1 MEGTMQVIGK
11 RTFALFGLLAVLGV
25 AAAVSAADS
34 MKVTMAPQSGSSE
47 SGTATLTKEGA
58 DTTKVVVNLSGATGQ
73 QPAHIHKGTC
83 SNLDPKPTY
92 PLSPVSNGKSETV
105 VKASLDDLSK
115 GGYAINVHKSAQDV
129 KTYVSCGEIAA
140 K

>member
-1 MEGTMQVIGK
+1 MQLTGK
-11 RTFALFGLLAVLGV
+11 CSFALIGLLAVLGLAT
-25 AAAVSAADS
+25 AASPADS
-34 MKVTMAPQSGSSE
+34 VKVTMAPQSGSKE

-58 DTTKVVVNLSGATGQ
+58 DTTKVVVDLTGATGQ

-92 PLSPVSNGKSETV
+92 PLSPVANGKSETV
-105 VKASLDDLSK
+105 VKASLDDLEK

-129 KTYVSCGEIAA
+129 KTYVSCGEITS

>member
-1 MEGTMQVIGK
+1 MQLIGK
-11 RTFALFGLLAVLGV
+11 RTFTLVGLLAVLGF
-25 AAAVSAADS
+25 AAASSAADS

-58 DTTKVVVNLSGATGQ
+58 DTTKVVVNLSGAKGQ

-83 SNLDPKPTY
+83 TNLDPKPTY

-129 KTYVSCGEIAA
+129 KTYVSCGEITQ
-140 K
+140 

>member
-1 MEGTMQVIGK
+1 MRLMGTS
-11 RTFALFGLLAVLGV
+11 TFTLIGLLGLLGF
-25 AAAVSAADS
+25 AAAASAADS
-34 MKVTMAPQSGSSE
+34 VHVTMAAQSGSNE
-47 SGTATLTKEGA
+47 SGTAMLMKEGA
-58 DTTKVVVNLSGATGQ
+58 DTTKVVVDLPGATGQ

-92 PLSPVSNGKSETV
+92 PLSPVANGKSETV

-115 GGYAINVHKSAQDV
+115 GGYAINVHKSTQDL
-129 KTYVSCGEIAA
+129 KTYVSCGEISA

>member
-1 MEGTMQVIGK
+1 MQLIGK
-11 RTFALFGLLAVLGV
+11 RTFTLVGLLAVLGF
-25 AAAVSAADS
+25 AAAVTAADS

-83 SNLDPKPTY
+83 TNLDPKPSY

>member
-1 MEGTMQVIGK
+1 MRLMGK
-11 RTFALFGLLAVLGV
+11 RTFALIGLFGVLGF
-25 AAAVSAADS
+25 AAGASAADS
-34 MKVTMAPQSGSSE
+34 VNVKMAPQAGSTE

-58 DTTKVVVNLSGATGQ
+58 DSTKVVVNLSGATGQ

-83 SNLDPKPTY
+83 ANLDPKPSY
-92 PLSPVSNGKSETV
+92 PLSPVANGKSETV
-105 VKASLDDLSK
+105 VKAPIDDLSK
-115 GGYAINVHKSAQDV
+115 GGYAINVHKSTQDL

>member
-1 MEGTMQVIGK
+1 MRLMGK
-11 RTFALFGLLAVLGV
+11 RTFALIGLLGVLGF
-25 AAAVSAADS
+25 AAAASPADS
-34 MKVTMAPQSGSSE
+34 VKVTMAPQSGSTE

-92 PLSPVSNGKSETV
+92 PLSPVANGKSETV
-105 VKASLDDLSK
+105 VKAPLDDLSK
-115 GGYAINVHKSAQDV
+115 GGYAINVHKSTQDL

>member
-1 MEGTMQVIGK
+1 MQLTGK
-11 RTFALFGLLAVLGV
+11 RTFALIGLLGVLGF
-25 AAAVSAADS
+25 AAPASPADS
-34 MKVTMAPQSGSSE
+34 LKVTMAPQAGSSE
-47 SGTATLTKEGA
+47 SGTAMLTKEGA

-92 PLSPVSNGKSETV
+92 PLAPVANGKSETL
-105 VKASLDDLSK
+105 VKASLADLEK

>member
-1 MEGTMQVIGK
+1 MQFIGK
-11 RTFALFGLLAVLGV
+11 RTFALLGLLAVLGI
-25 AAAVSAADS
+25 AAATSAADS

-83 SNLDPKPTY
+83 ANLDPKPTY

>member
-1 MEGTMQVIGK
+1 MQLIGT
-11 RTFALFGLLAVLGV
+11 RTFALVGLLAVLGF
-25 AAAVSAADS
+25 AAASSAADS

-47 SGTATLTKEGA
+47 SGTATLTKESA

-83 SNLDPKPTY
+83 TNLDPKPTY

>member
-1 MEGTMQVIGK
+1 MQRIAK
-11 RTFALFGLLAVLGV
+11 RTFTLVGLLAVLGF
-25 AAAVSAADS
+25 AAASSAADS

>member
-1 MEGTMQVIGK
+1 MRLTD
-11 RTFALFGLLAVLGV
+11 RHSFALLGLLGVLGFAT
-25 AAAVSAADS
+25 AALPADS
-34 MKVTMAPQSGSSE
+34 LKVTMEPQSGSGE

-58 DTTKVVVNLSGATGQ
+58 STTKVVVNLTGATGQ

-83 SNLDPKPTY
+83 SNLDPKPTF

-105 VKASLDDLSK
+105 VKAPLDELTK
-115 GGYAINVHKSAQDV
+115 GGFAINVHKSAQDA

>member
-1 MEGTMQVIGK
+1 MRLVGK
-11 RTFALFGLLAVLGV
+11 CSFALIGLFGVLGCAGV
-25 AAAVSAADS
+25 AAAADS
-34 MKVTMAPQSGSSE
+34 VDVTMAPQSGSSE

-58 DTTKVVVNLSGATGQ
+58 GTKVVVNLPGATG

-92 PLSPVSNGKSETV
+92 PLSPVANGKSETV
-105 VKASLDDLSK
+105 VKAPLDDLLK
-115 GGYAINVHKSAQDV
+115 GGYAINVHKSVQDL

>member
-1 MEGTMQVIGK
+1 MQLTST
-11 RTFALFGLLAVLGV
+11 RTFALIGLLGVLGF
-25 AAAVSAADS
+25 AAAASSADS
-34 MKVTMAPQSGSSE
+34 LNVTMAPQSGSKE
-47 SGTATLTKEGA
+47 SGTATLTKQGA
-58 DTTKVVVNLSGATGQ
+58 DTTKVVLNLSGATGQ

-92 PLSPVSNGKSETV
+92 PLSPVANGKSETV
-105 VKASLDDLSK
+105 VKASLDDLEK

>member
-1 MEGTMQVIGK
+1 MQLSGT
-11 RTFALFGLLAVLGV
+11 RTFALVGLLAVLGF
-25 AAAVSAADS
+25 AAASSAADS

>member
-1 MEGTMQVIGK
+1 MRLTGK
-11 RTFALFGLLAVLGV
+11 RTFALFGLLGVLGF
-25 AAAVSAADS
+25 AAAASSADS
-34 MKVTMAPQSGSSE
+34 LKVTMAPQSGSSE

-58 DTTKVVVNLSGATGQ
+58 DSTKVVVNLTGATGP
-73 QPAHIHKGTC
+73 QPAHIHKGSC

-92 PLSPVSNGKSETV
+92 PLSPVANGKSETV
-105 VKASLDDLSK
+105 VKASLDALEK

>member
-1 MEGTMQVIGK
+1 MQLIGT
-11 RTFALFGLLAVLGV
+11 RTFAFVGLLAVLGFG
-25 AAAVSAADS
+25 AAASAADS

-83 SNLDPKPTY
+83 TNLDPKPTY

>member
-1 MEGTMQVIGK
+1 MQVIGK
-11 RTFALFGLLAVLGV
+11 RTFALLGLVAVLGV

-47 SGTATLTKEGA
+47 SGSATLTKEGA
-58 DTTKVVVNLSGATGQ
+58 DTKVVVNLSGATGQ

-115 GGYAINVHKSAQDV
+115 GGYVINVHKSAQEA
-129 KTYVSCGEIAA
+129 KIYVSCGEIAA

>member
-1 MEGTMQVIGK
+1 MGK
-11 RTFALFGLLAVLGV
+11 RTFALIGLLGVLGF
-25 AAAVSAADS
+25 AAAASPADS
-34 MKVTMAPQSGSSE
+34 VIVTMAPQSGSNE
-47 SGTATLTKEGA
+47 SGTAMLTKKGA
-58 DTTKVVVNLSGATGQ
+58 DTTKVVVNLPGATGQ

-92 PLSPVSNGKSETV
+92 PLSPVANGKSETV
-105 VKASLDDLSK
+105 VKAPLDDLSK
-115 GGYAINVHKSAQDV
+115 GGYAINVHKSARDL

>member
-1 MEGTMQVIGK
+1 MQLIGT
-11 RTFALFGLLAVLGV
+11 RTFALVGLLAVLGF
-25 AAAVSAADS
+25 AAASSAADS

-47 SGTATLTKEGA
+47 SGTATLTKEGV

-83 SNLDPKPTY
+83 TNLDPKPTY

>member
-1 MEGTMQVIGK
+1 MHVTGK
-11 RTFALFGLLAVLGV
+11 RTFALIGLLGVLGFAG
-25 AAAVSAADS
+25 AASSADS
-34 MKVTMAPQSGSSE
+34 MKVMMAPQAGSAE
-47 SGTATLTKEGA
+47 TGTATLTKEGA
-58 DTTKVVVNLSGATGQ
+58 DTTKVVVNLTGATGQ

-92 PLSPVSNGKSETV
+92 PLSPVTNGKSETV
-105 VKASLDDLSK
+105 VKASLAELEK
-115 GGYAINVHKSAQDV
+115 GGYAIILHKSAQDA

>member
-1 MEGTMQVIGK
+1 MQVIGK
-11 RTFALFGLLAVLGV
+11 RTFALLGLFAVLGV
-25 AAAVSAADS
+25 AAATSAADS

-58 DTTKVVVNLSGATGQ
+58 DTTKVVVNLSGAKGQ

>member
-1 MEGTMQVIGK
+1 MQLTGK
-11 RTFALFGLLAVLGV
+11 CSFALIGVLAVLGLAT
-25 AAAVSAADS
+25 AASSADS
-34 MKVTMAPQSGSSE
+34 VKVTMAPQSGSKE

-58 DTTKVVVNLSGATGQ
+58 DTTKVVVSLTGATGQ

-92 PLSPVSNGKSETV
+92 PLSPVANGKSETV
-105 VKASLDDLSK
+105 VKASLDDLEK

-129 KTYVSCGEIAA
+129 KTYVSCGEITS

>member
-1 MEGTMQVIGK
+1 MQLIGT
-11 RTFALFGLLAVLGV
+11 RTFALVGLLAVLGF
-25 AAAVSAADS
+25 AAASSAADS

-83 SNLDPKPTY
+83 TNLDPKPSY

>member
-1 MEGTMQVIGK
+1 MQLTGK
-11 RTFALFGLLAVLGV
+11 CSFALIGLLAVLGLAT
-25 AAAVSAADS
+25 AASPADS
-34 MKVTMAPQSGSSE
+34 VKVTMAPQSGSKE

-58 DTTKVVVNLSGATGQ
+58 DTTKVVVNLTGATGQ

-92 PLSPVSNGKSETV
+92 PLSPLANGKSETV
-105 VKASLDDLSK
+105 VKASLDDLEK

-129 KTYVSCGEIAA
+129 KTYVSCGEITS

>member
-1 MEGTMQVIGK
+1 MPVIGQ
-11 RTFALFGLLAVLGV
+11 RTFALLGLLAVLGV

-115 GGYAINVHKSAQDV
+115 GGYAINVHKSAQDI